1 MHGYNPD
8 SLTMSI
14 CNIQELLDGHF
25 RAVENQGKWRE
36 IDLFGRDPDLA
47 GFIAR
52 KTCKPIGYY

>member
-1 MHGYNPD
+1 
-8 SLTMSI
+8 MSI
-14 CNIQELLDGHF
+14 YNIQELLDGHF

-47 GFIAR
+47 GFIAH